1 MYECIWEISAIIG
14 DRAPAYSV
22 TTWIQSAEW
31 REGGKA
37 GGRPALERGGVV
49 GRGGGNLSSSYWK
62 NDQKYWKMEK

>member
-22 TTWIQSAEW
+22 TTWKQSAEW

-37 GGRPALERGGVV
+37 GGRPALEKGGVV
-49 GRGGGNLSSSYWK
+49 GRGGGNKITTVSLHHI
-62 NDQKYWKMEK
+62 